1 MRFASNILLFTSAL
15 TSIMPSLATE
25 ERLESAAGHQYWRN
39 VAALEDAVGSRKK
52 IAELKD
58 EIDKIILEHKEFY
71 AGDEGAGDSQDHNP
85 KVLVPKRAHSITSP
99 IVAKL
104 SSERDLY
111 LLAFQSRAS
120 YCMTSDLERNERAD
134 KSILLAT
141 YEEAV
146 YALAKI
152 ASKSSLEYLNR
163 LKNCFIYDGYS
174 GLFIDGQIR
183 YVQDQLKS
191 GNKISPD
198 KQRSPTYML

>member
-1 MRFASNILLFTSAL
+1 
-15 TSIMPSLATE
+15 
-25 ERLESAAGHQYWRN
+25 
-39 VAALEDAVGSRKK
+39 
-52 IAELKD
+52 
-58 EIDKIILEHKEFY
+58 
-71 AGDEGAGDSQDHNP
+71 
-85 KVLVPKRAHSITSP
+85 
-99 IVAKL
+99 
-104 SSERDLY
+104 
-111 LLAFQSRAS
+111 
-120 YCMTSDLERNERAD
+120 MTSDLERNERAD

-163 LKNCFIYDGYS
+163 LKNCIIYDGYS

>member
-1 MRFASNILLFTSAL
+1 
-15 TSIMPSLATE
+15 
-25 ERLESAAGHQYWRN
+25 
-39 VAALEDAVGSRKK
+39 
-52 IAELKD
+52 
-58 EIDKIILEHKEFY
+58 
-71 AGDEGAGDSQDHNP
+71 
-85 KVLVPKRAHSITSP
+85 
-99 IVAKL
+99 
-104 SSERDLY
+104 
-111 LLAFQSRAS
+111 
-120 YCMTSDLERNERAD
+120 MTSDLERNERAD

-191 GNKISPD
+191 GNKISPV